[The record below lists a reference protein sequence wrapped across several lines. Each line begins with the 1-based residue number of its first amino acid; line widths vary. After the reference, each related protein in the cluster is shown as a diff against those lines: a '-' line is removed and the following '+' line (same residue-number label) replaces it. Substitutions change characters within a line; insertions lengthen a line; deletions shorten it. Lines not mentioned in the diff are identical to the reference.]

1 MECGED
7 TGFVRAKRKC
17 AKAKTNIRIQKPQQQ
32 QQQQQKNISFFSV
45 FDGSCFVV
53 VGRNKME
60 IHIAGF
66 NRTRVSAQNRRR
78 RVSEQQPKKII
89 LRSACRRACLCRA
102 VPCCHSKLAKTY
114 NFEEAK
120 KKTRNKWLTII
131 TYRSVRSCAKRQS
144 PSALL
149 IWNWHC
155 NDRNNHQISS
165 LKEKQKLKTPNCIL
179 FFFFFF
185 IIIFFFVIT
194 FFLELNYYLFNVCLL
209 ALTTVLS
216 GWPVFGFTYY
226 SAQIQYESRT
236 YIGDV
241 MATITL
247 RNPFPNTKNTR
258 RTSRTSTCV

>member
-78 RVSEQQPKKII
+78 RLSEQQPKKII

-120 KKTRNKWLTII
+120 KKHEINGSQL
-131 TYRSVRSCAKRQS
+131 
-144 PSALL
+144 LL
-149 IWNWHC
+149 IA
-155 NDRNNHQISS
+155 R
-165 LKEKQKLKTPNCIL
+165 
-179 FFFFFF
+179 
-185 IIIFFFVIT
+185 FVRAPKGKVRP
-194 FFLELNYYLFNVCLL
+194 LC
-209 ALTTVLS
+209 S
-216 GWPVFGFTYY
+216 FG
-226 SAQIQYESRT
+226 
-236 YIGDV
+236 IGT
-241 MATITL
+241 ATIAITI
-247 RNPFPNTKNTR
+247 K
-258 RTSRTSTCV
+258 SHH